1 MSSFH
6 IFSIFALFIIIIVPA
21 GALAYKFLFDK
32 KDLIEVECEI
42 LTLESNGEMS
52 SSWRGKL
59 RYYIDGKEYINNNFV
74 FYRLKLRD
82 VRAGQKVKLLCEKE
96 NPMKLYE
103 IKG

>member
-6 IFSIFALFIIIIVPA
+6 ILLLFLIIIVPA
-21 GALAYKFLFDK
+21 GALACKLMNGK

-42 LTLESNGEMS
+42 LTLENNGEMS

-59 RYYIDGKEYINNNFV
+59 RYYIDGKEYINNSFV
-74 FYRLKLRD
+74 FYRLKMCD

>member
-6 IFSIFALFIIIIVPA
+6 ILLLFLIIIVPA
-21 GALAYKFLFDK
+21 GALACKLMNGK

-42 LTLESNGEMS
+42 LTLENNGEMS
-52 SSWRGKL
+52 SSWHGKL
-59 RYYIDGKEYINNNFV
+59 RYYIDGKEYINNSFV
-74 FYRLKLRD
+74 FYRLKMCD

>member
-6 IFSIFALFIIIIVPA
+6 ILLLFLIIIVPA
-21 GALAYKFLFDK
+21 GALACKLMNGK

-42 LTLESNGEMS
+42 LTLENNGEMS

-59 RYYIDGKEYINNNFV
+59 RYYIDGKEYINNSFV
-74 FYRLKLRD
+74 FYRLKMCD

-96 NPMKLYE
+96 NPLKLYE

>member
-6 IFSIFALFIIIIVPA
+6 IFLLFLIIIVPA
-21 GALAYKFLFDK
+21 GALAYNLMNVK

-42 LTLESNGEMS
+42 LALENNGEMS

-59 RYYIDGKEYINNNFV
+59 RYYIDGKEYINSSFV
-74 FYRLKLRD
+74 FYKLKLRD

>member
-6 IFSIFALFIIIIVPA
+6 ILLLFLIIIVPA
-21 GALAYKFLFDK
+21 GALACKLMNGK

-42 LTLESNGEMS
+42 LTLENNGEMS

-59 RYYIDGKEYINNNFV
+59 RYYIDGKEYINSSFV
-74 FYRLKLRD
+74 FYKLKLRD